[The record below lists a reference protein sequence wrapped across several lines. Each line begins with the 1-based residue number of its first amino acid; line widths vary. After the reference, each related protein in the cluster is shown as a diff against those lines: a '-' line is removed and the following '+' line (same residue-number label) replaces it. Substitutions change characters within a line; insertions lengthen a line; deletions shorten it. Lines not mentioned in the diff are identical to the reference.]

1 MPSALRVTS
10 KNFSLVRYNG
20 NVKRYEYGENGMNFN
35 GKVALITGGARG
47 IGRAIGERFA
57 SSGATVIVA
66 DLNIDQAQS
75 TARDLQEKYGHPTI
89 AIQVNVSDYENA
101 RQMVEQVIQA
111 FGKIDI
117 LVNNAGITRDTLI
130 LRMEEK
136 DWDLVI
142 DVNLKGAFNCSKAVV
157 RSMIKQRSGRI
168 VNISSVSGLAGQSGQ
183 TNYSAS
189 KAGVI
194 GFTKALAREVASRNI
209 TVNAVAPGFIPTALT
224 VDLPDDLKESIIK
237 ATPMGRMGNPEEVA
251 SAVAFFA
258 SDDASYITGQ
268 VLSVDGGM
276 VMM

>member
-1 MPSALRVTS
+1 MD
-10 KNFSLVRYNG
+10 
-20 NVKRYEYGENGMNFN
+20 FN
-35 GKVALITGGARG
+35 GKVVLITGGARG
-47 IGRAIGERFA
+47 IGLAIAEKFA
-57 SSGATVIVA
+57 SLGASVAVA
-66 DLNIDQAQS
+66 DLNIEQAQS
-75 TARDLQEKYGHPTI
+75 TASKLQEIYGHPTT
-89 AIQVNVSDYENA
+89 AVQVNVSDYENA
-101 RQMVEQVIQA
+101 RLMVDQVLKI

-130 LRMEEK
+130 LRMDEK
-136 DWDLVI
+136 DWDIVI
-142 DVNLKGAFNCSKAVV
+142 DVNLKGAFNCSKAAV

-224 VDLPDDLKESIIK
+224 VDLPEELKDAIIK
-237 ATPMGRMGNPEEVA
+237 TTPMGRMGTPEEVA
-251 SAVAFFA
+251 NAVAFFA
-258 SDDASYITGQ
+258 SDEASYITGQ